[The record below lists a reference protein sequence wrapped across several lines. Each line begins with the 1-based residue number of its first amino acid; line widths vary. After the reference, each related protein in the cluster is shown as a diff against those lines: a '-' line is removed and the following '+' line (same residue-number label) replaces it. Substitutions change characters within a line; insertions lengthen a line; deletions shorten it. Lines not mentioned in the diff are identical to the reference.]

1 MDLMHIPLCELSI
14 AKTNVRHGVKKAD
27 YEDLIPSIRQRGI
40 LQPLLV
46 RKNGKGYEI
55 VAGRRRYL
63 AVQSLEK
70 EGLEIEA
77 IPCAIMAKGDDAA
90 AVEASLIENIQR
102 LPMNDMDQF
111 EAFQRL
117 LKEGRT
123 IEEIANVF
131 GVTEIMVKRRLAIAN
146 LSPKIRTAY
155 RAEEID
161 GETLRVLT
169 LASKQQQKDWLSL
182 FEDPEQHAP
191 KGSNLKRWLL
201 GGSQIPTTNAIF
213 DITTYKG
220 EIVSDLFGEESY
232 FANPD
237 TFWPLQNQAIA
248 ALKASF
254 EAHGWTRVEVMEQ
267 DQRFNEWD
275 YEKTAKKKGG
285 AVFISVSGR
294 GEVEAHEGYLTR
306 AEVRKAEAKS
316 KGTATKETKS
326 EKPELTKPMQNYV
339 ELHRLAATRLE
350 LLNHPQIALRLVLA
364 HMIVGSNLW
373 MVKPEPMKAAKPDI
387 SVSIAA
393 NPATKA
399 FEECRKEL
407 LVLCGFEED
416 RSELVRPIGDDYSLA
431 HLFARLLKLPE
442 DDVLRLLALA
452 MAETLASGTA
462 TAEATAMITSA
473 TLNDWRPDDTFF
485 DLLGGKDVVH
495 AMLTDIASPAVADG
509 NKGETTKVQ
518 KGIIKD
524 FLLGTNGREH
534 KMDWLPPYFQFPP
547 KAYIERGGVG
557 VVNSWNMAAALFTS

>member
-63 AVQSLEK
+63 AVQSLEE

-90 AVEASLIENIQR
+90 AVEASLIENVAR
-102 LPMNDMDQF
+102 LPMDDMDQF

-123 IEEIANVF
+123 IEEIANTF

-146 LSPKIRTAY
+146 LSPKIRAAY

-161 GETLRVLT
+161 GETLRALT
-169 LASKQQQKDWLSL
+169 LASKQQQKEWLSL

-191 KGSNLKRWLL
+191 RGGNLKRWLL
-201 GGSQIPTTNAIF
+201 GGTQIPTSNAIF

-220 EIVSDLFGEESY
+220 EIVSDLFCEESY

-237 TFWPLQNQAIA
+237 MFWPLQLEAIA

-254 EAHGWTRVEVMEQ
+254 EAIGWTRVEVMEQ
-267 DQRFNEWD
+267 NQRFNEWD

-285 AVFISVSGR
+285 AVFISVSDR

-306 AEVRKAEAKS
+306 AEVRKAETKT
-316 KGTATKETKS
+316 KGTANPQTTS
-326 EKPELTKPMQNYV
+326 AKPELTKPMQNYV
-339 ELHRLAATRLE
+339 ELHRLAAVRLE

-373 MVKPEPMKAAKPDI
+373 IVKCEPMKAAKQEI
-387 SVSIAA
+387 GASVAA
-393 NPATKA
+393 NPAITA
-399 FEECRKEL
+399 FEERRKEL
-407 LVLCGFEED
+407 LALCGFEED
-416 RSELVRPIGDDYSLA
+416 RTELVRPNGDAYGLA
-431 HLFARLLKLPE
+431 SLFARLLKLPE
-442 DDVLRLLALA
+442 EDVLRLLALA
-452 MAETLASGTA
+452 MAETLACGTA
-462 TAEATAMITSA
+462 ISEAVAMTTSA

-485 DLLGGKDVVH
+485 DLLGGKDVVL
-495 AMLTDIASPAVADG
+495 AMLADIASPAVADG
-509 NKGETTKVQ
+509 NKGETAKVQ

-524 FLLGTNGREH
+524 FLHGTNGREH

-547 KAYIERGGVG
+547 KAYSERGGVG
-557 VVNSWNMAAALFTS
+557 AVDKWNMAAELFNT

>member
-1 MDLMHIPLCELSI
+1 M
-14 AKTNVRHGVKKAD
+14 RRAD

-102 LPMNDMDQF
+102 LPMDDMDQF

-123 IEEIANVF
+123 IEEIANTF

-146 LSPKIRTAY
+146 LAPKIRTAY

-161 GETLRVLT
+161 GETLRALT
-169 LASKQQQKDWLSL
+169 LASKQQQKDWLLL

-191 KGSNLKRWLL
+191 KGNNLKRWLL
-201 GGSQIPTTNAIF
+201 GGTQISTNNAIF
-213 DITTYKG
+213 DIANYKG

-237 TFWPLQNQAIA
+237 TFWPLQLEAIA
-248 ALKASF
+248 KLKASF
-254 EAHGWTRVEVMEQ
+254 ETHGWPRVEVMEP

-285 AVFISVSGR
+285 AVFISVSDR
-294 GEVEAHEGYLTR
+294 GEVEAHEGYLSR
-306 AEVRKAEAKS
+306 AEARKAEAKS
-316 KGTATKETKS
+316 NGTANPQAKS

-339 ELHRLAATRLE
+339 ELHRLAAVRLE

-373 MVKPEPMKAAKPDI
+373 MVKPEPMKAVKPEI
-387 SVSIAA
+387 GASVAA
-393 NPATKA
+393 NPATAA
-399 FEECRKEL
+399 FEERRKEL
-407 LVLCGFEED
+407 LVLCEFEEG
-416 RSELVRPIGDDYSLA
+416 RSELVRPNGDDYSLA
-431 HLFARLLKLPE
+431 HLFARLLKLPD
-442 DDVLRLLALA
+442 DDVMRLLALA
-452 MAETLASGTA
+452 MAETLTSGTA
-462 TAEATAMITSA
+462 TAETVAMTTSA
-473 TLNDWRPDDTFF
+473 TLNDWRPDETFF
-485 DLLGGKDVVH
+485 DLLGGKDVVQ
-495 AMLTDIASPAVADG
+495 AMLKDLASPAVADG
-509 NKGETTKVQ
+509 NRNETTKVQ

-524 FLLGTNGREH
+524 FLHGTNGREH

-547 KAYIERGGVG
+547 KAYTTRGGTG
-557 VVNSWNMAAALFTS
+557 CGDSWNKVAALFENTNT